1 MAKKQLAETTHKGA
15 ISKAGPHS
23 SLKVVL
29 SSLEYENKARS
40 TRQSESTTTGRLPR
54 RSRASPSR
62 SRPESAADRS
72 IYYRY
77 ATTSGQT
84 RATGKSA

>member
-29 SSLEYENKARS
+29 SSLEYENKRRAA
-40 TRQSESTTTGRLPR
+40 QSLAPLSYGKYVAKLER
-54 RSRASPSR
+54 R
-62 SRPESAADRS
+62 
-72 IYYRY
+72 
-77 ATTSGQT
+77 
-84 RATGKSA
+84 

>member
-29 SSLEYENKARS
+29 SSLEYENK
-40 TRQSESTTTGRLPR
+40 R
-54 RSRASPSR
+54 R
-62 SRPESAADRS
+62 AAQGLAPLS
-72 IYYRY
+72 Y
-77 ATTSGQT
+77 
-84 RATGKSA
+84 GKYVTKLERR

>member
-29 SSLEYENKARS
+29 SSLKVVLSSLEYENK
-40 TRQSESTTTGRLPR
+40 R
-54 RSRASPSR
+54 RAEQGLSPLS
-62 SRPESAADRS
+62 
-72 IYYRY
+72 Y
-77 ATTSGQT
+77 
-84 RATGKSA
+84 GKYVAKLERR

>member
-29 SSLEYENKARS
+29 SSLEYENK
-40 TRQSESTTTGRLPR
+40 R
-54 RSRASPSR
+54 R
-62 SRPESAADRS
+62 AAQGLAPLS
-72 IYYRY
+72 Y
-77 ATTSGQT
+77 
-84 RATGKSA
+84 GKYIAKLERR

>member
-29 SSLEYENKARS
+29 SSLEYENK
-40 TRQSESTTTGRLPR
+40 R
-54 RSRASPSR
+54 R
-62 SRPESAADRS
+62 AAQGLAPLS
-72 IYYRY
+72 Y
-77 ATTSGQT
+77 
-84 RATGKSA
+84 GKYVAKFERR